1 MEQLQILK
9 YAYHGALE
17 IWSRE
22 WDRLQ
27 KHPNNEITKHLE
39 KKYSDDLD
47 RIRSLLI
54 AEEQKANSEH

>member
-1 MEQLQILK
+1 MEQLQLLK
-9 YAYHGALE
+9 YAYHGILE

-27 KHPNNEITKHLE
+27 ENPNNEITKFLE

-47 RIRSLLI
+47 KIRELLI
-54 AEEQKANSEH
+54 AEEERINRQ